1 MTRLFRGPYE
11 VLGTEEIY
19 RNPWI
24 RLHED
29 QVIRPGGSHG
39 VFGVVEMKEGSSV
52 LAMDEDGTV
61 YLVREYKYAI
71 GRDSLELMSGALE
84 AGESPL
90 EAAKRELREE
100 LGLIA
105 DVWIPFGTVDP
116 FTTVIRSP
124 NYMFLARKLRPAESS
139 PDEGEVLNIVKVPFA
154 TAEKMVLGGEITHAA
169 SCVLL
174 LKAGL
179 YLRSQEPVPISF

>member
-11 VLGTEEIY
+11 VLGTEDIY

-29 QVIRPGGSHG
+29 RVIRPGGSRG

-52 LAMDEDGTV
+52 LTMDEDGMV

-71 GRDSLELMSGALE
+71 GRDSLELVSGAIE
-84 AGESPL
+84 DGESPL
-90 EAAKRELREE
+90 EAAKRELQEE

-105 DVWIPFGTVDP
+105 DVWVPFGIVDP
-116 FTTVIRSP
+116 FTTVIRSS
-124 NYMFLARKLRPAESS
+124 NHMFLARNLRRAESS
-139 PDEGEVLNIVKVPFA
+139 PDEGEVLNVVKVPFA
-154 TAEKMVLGGEITHAA
+154 TAERMALDGEITHSA

-179 YLRSQEPVPISF
+179 YLRSHESIPISL

>member
-11 VLGTEEIY
+11 VLGTEDIY

-24 RLHED
+24 HLHED
-29 QVIRPGGSHG
+29 QVIRPGGSRG

-52 LAMDEDGTV
+52 LAMDEDGIV

-71 GRDSLELMSGALE
+71 ERDSLELMSGALE
-84 AGESPL
+84 DGESPL

-105 DVWIPFGTVDP
+105 DVWIPFGVVDP
-116 FTTVIRSP
+116 FTTVVRSP
-124 NYMFLARKLRPAESS
+124 NHMFLARKLRPAESS
-139 PDEGEVLNIVKVPFA
+139 PDEGEVLNVVKVPFA
-154 TAEKMVLGGEITHAA
+154 TAEKLVLDGEITHSA

-174 LKAGL
+174 LKVGL
-179 YLRSQEPVPISF
+179 YLRSQESNSISL